1 MTGRL
6 TELSWTDINISVSLQ
21 FLFHLTLLSLLSLAT
36 GHLTI
41 PKEHQWTTGWKWPN
55 VSSCPALQ
63 PQGLS
68 PARLLCPWESP
79 GKNTGVGRHSLLQR
93 IFPVQVLFCFVLFFQ
108 SRFWTQ
114 VSCIAGRF
122 FTVWA
127 IKEALFAVYK
137 VISYNACAAQM
148 FFFAAFATLVNYF
161 LTSVA
166 CVHYAAVCKP
176 LNYTTTMTPRV
187 CAHLII
193 GYVCGFLKASIHVGN
208 TFCLS
213 ICRPNVV
220 HHFFCAIPAIMALS
234 CSDRHVRERVPVYVA
249 SFNIFFVLLVIFT
262 AYIFIFITVLK
273 MHSSARYQKAL
284 STCVSHLTE
293 LSVFYGA
300 LIFMYLEPSSRHLM
314 DTDKW
319 HLCSTVGSPPRSILW
334 SLAWGTRKSRVP
346 SRRFF
351 SRQNCRFV
359 IFDVIGFMSTLFYF
373 SQVFSMYA
381 ITFKGH
387 TELNSWR
394 DILLKENLCPE

>member
-1 MTGRL
+1 MWYIWQRMRWLDGITDSMDMSLSKLWELVMDRKAWRAAVHGVAKSHTWL
-6 TELSWTDINISVSLQ
+6 SDWTELNLYKHFSFTA

-79 GKNTGVGRHSLLQR
+79 GKNTGVGHHSLLQR
-93 IFPVQVLFCFVLFFQ
+93 IFLVQVL
-108 SRFWTQ
+108 TQ

-161 LTSVA
+161 LTPVA
-166 CVHYAAVCKP
+166 CVHYTAVCKP

-187 CAHLII
+187 CARLIM

-220 HHFFCAIPAIMALS
+220 HHFLGYSSHHGSVLFWQACKGEGSCLCSQLQHLFCSLGYLHSLHIHIYHHPKDALLCKVPEGFIHLCLPPHCSLHLLWGIHFHVLRAQLQPFDGHWQMA
-234 CSDRHVRERVPVYVA
+234 
-249 SFNIFFVLLVIFT
+249 
-262 AYIFIFITVLK
+262 
-273 MHSSARYQKAL
+273 
-284 STCVSHLTE
+284 
-293 LSVFYGA
+293 SVFY
-300 LIFMYLEPSSRHLM
+300 
-314 DTDKW
+314 
-319 HLCSTVGSPPRSILW
+319 
-334 SLAWGTRKSRVP
+334 SRVIP
-346 SRRFF
+346 KINSVVSSLRNKEVK
-351 SRQNCRFV
+351 S
-359 IFDVIGFMSTLFYF
+359 
-373 SQVFSMYA
+373 A
-381 ITFKGH
+381 FKKV
-387 TELNSWR
+387 L
-394 DILLKENLCPE
+394 